1 MQNFVRIW
9 QIETSVES
17 IDDGQKA
24 RTRTLESTNEYNDY
38 VTVRIDMKSMID
50 AIDDFA
56 RALQL
61 FAHAESDF
69 NGQELDELV
78 DQVERREKDQIPY
91 FE

>member
-9 QIETSVES
+9 QIETSIES

-24 RTRTLESTNEYNDY
+24 RTRTLESTNEYNYY
-38 VTVRIDMKSMID
+38 VTVRVDMKGMID
-50 AIDDFA
+50 AIDDFT

-61 FAHAESDF
+61 FAHAENDF

-78 DQVERREKDQIPY
+78 D
-91 FE
+91 